1 MINVKPCIPVV
12 KESTP
17 EAVKNI
23 LLHWHLVKGDKYIA
37 WKDGKFGRYCR
48 DEYGNTFFDSSAYSK
63 EELREI
69 TTYLVEEENIIENE
83 KKFAKIPVEELCKQ
97 GDKVC

>member
-17 EAVKNI
+17 EAVKNT

-37 WKDGKFGRYCR
+37 WKNGKFGRYCR
-48 DEYGNTFFDSSAYSK
+48 DEYENTFFDSSAYSK
-63 EELREI
+63 EELGEI

-83 KKFAKIPVEELCKQ
+83 KKFAKREQEAYSL
-97 GDKVC
+97 

>member
-17 EAVKNI
+17 EAVKNT

-37 WKDGKFGRYCR
+37 WKDGKV
-48 DEYGNTFFDSSAYSK
+48 EVYGNKCTLYPNLFTVHVLRDGYDLNAKLSTDSVDEVVEWIINYAEDK
-63 EELREI
+63 E
-69 TTYLVEEENIIENE
+69 VDD
-83 KKFAKIPVEELCKQ
+83 V
-97 GDKVC
+97 

>member
-37 WKDGKFGRYCR
+37 WKNGK
-48 DEYGNTFFDSSAYSK
+48 
-63 EELREI
+63 
-69 TTYLVEEENIIENE
+69 
-83 KKFAKIPVEELCKQ
+83 LCKQ
-97 GDKVC
+97 GDKACRAIL

>member
-37 WKDGKFGRYCR
+37 WKNGKFGRYCR
-48 DEYGNTFFDSSAYSK
+48 DEYENTFFDSSAYSK
-63 EELREI
+63 EELEEI
-69 TTYLVEEENIIENE
+69 ITYL
-83 KKFAKIPVEELCKQ
+83 VEELCKQ
-97 GDKVC
+97 GDKACRASL

>member
-37 WKDGKFGRYCR
+37 WKKGKEV
-48 DEYGNTFFDSSAYSK
+48 DD
-63 EELREI
+63 
-69 TTYLVEEENIIENE
+69 V
-83 KKFAKIPVEELCKQ
+83 
-97 GDKVC
+97 

>member
-17 EAVKNI
+17 EAVKNT

-37 WKDGKFGRYCR
+37 WKNGKFGRYCR
-48 DEYGNTFFDSSAYSK
+48 DEYENTFLTALHILKRS
-63 EELREI
+63 L
-69 TTYLVEEENIIENE
+69 E
-83 KKFAKIPVEELCKQ
+83 KLLHIW
-97 GDKVC
+97 